1 MNEQTLEILDQ
12 SLEYSLWAFLLVFL
26 ASLCFIAL
34 RLKARK
40 QGLADYLRNEF
51 ERRYEQRYEQEI
63 IGDDLGEIVDGAVP
77 LSNRVRMATKA
88 LILSVALAF
97 IFFLLVGFTPLS
109 FFGNFATEPTR
120 ETGPLRLTSLIYERF
135 FEGFSLEGEVWN
147 QTQEPMGGLKAL
159 VSIWKSEN
167 ELLDE
172 VSVQVKPNPLP
183 ALSAG
188 TFSLR
193 YTENSPFLYGYHV
206 TFKNDQEREVPHV
219 EGFDIE

>member
-1 MNEQTLEILDQ
+1 MNERTLEILDQ
-12 SLEYSLWAFLLVFL
+12 SLKYSLWAFLFIFLV
-26 ASLCFIAL
+26 SLCFIAL

-40 QGLADYLRNEF
+40 QGLVDYLRDEF
-51 ERRYEQRYEQEI
+51 EKRYQREMVGE
-63 IGDDLGEIVDGAVP
+63 DLGEVVDGAVP

-97 IFFLLVGFTPLS
+97 VCFLLAGFTPLS
-109 FFGNFATEPTR
+109 FFGNFATETTR
-120 ETGPLRLTSLIYERF
+120 ETGPLRLTLLTYERF

-147 QTQEPMGGLKAL
+147 QTEEPMTGLKAL
-159 VSIWKSEN
+159 VSVWKSEQ

-172 VSVQVKPNPLP
+172 VSVQVEPDPLP

-193 YTENSPFLYGYHV
+193 YTENSPFLYGYQV
-206 TFKNDQEREVPHV
+206 SFENEQNLKVPHV
-219 EGFDIE
+219 EGFDVE

>member
-1 MNEQTLEILDQ
+1 MNERTLQILDR
-12 SLEYSLWAFLLVFL
+12 SLEHSLWVFLFIFL

-40 QGLADYLRNEF
+40 QGLADYLREEF
-51 ERRYEQRYEQEI
+51 ESRHEQEI
-63 IGDDLGEIVDGAVP
+63 MGEDLGEVLDGAVP

-88 LILSVALAF
+88 LILSAALAF
-97 IFFLLVGFTPLS
+97 VCFLVVGFTPLS

-120 ETGPLRLTSLIYERF
+120 ETGPLRLTLLTYERF
-135 FEGFSLEGEVWN
+135 YEGFSLEGEVWN
-147 QTQEPMGGLKAL
+147 QTERPMTGLKAL
-159 VSIWKSEN
+159 VSVWKSEQ

-172 VSVQVKPNPLP
+172 VSVQVEPDPLP

-193 YTENSPFLYGYHV
+193 YTENSPFLYGYQV
-206 TFKNDQEREVPHV
+206 TFENEQDLKVPHV
-219 EGFDIE
+219 EGFDVE

>member
-1 MNEQTLEILDQ
+1 MNERTLEILDQ
-12 SLEYSLWAFLLVFL
+12 SLEYSLWAFLFVFL

-40 QGLADYLRNEF
+40 QGLADYLRYEF
-51 ERRYEQRYEQEI
+51 ERRYEQEI
-63 IGDDLGEIVDGAVP
+63 VGEDLGEVVDGAVP

-97 IFFLLVGFTPLS
+97 VCFLLAGFTPLS
-109 FFGNFATEPTR
+109 FFGNFATAPTR
-120 ETGPLRLTSLIYERF
+120 ETGPLRLTLLTYERF
-135 FEGFSLEGEVWN
+135 YEGFSLEGEVWN

-159 VSIWKSEN
+159 VSIWKSEH

-172 VSVQVKPNPLP
+172 VSVQVKPDPLP

-193 YTENSPFLYGYHV
+193 YTENSPFLYGYQV
-206 TFKNDQEREVPHV
+206 TFENDQDMEVPHV
-219 EGFDIE
+219 EGFDVE

>member
-1 MNEQTLEILDQ
+1 MNERTLEILDQ
-12 SLEYSLWAFLLVFL
+12 SLKYSLWAFLFIFLV
-26 ASLCFIAL
+26 SLCFIAL

-40 QGLADYLRNEF
+40 QGLVDYLRDEF
-51 ERRYEQRYEQEI
+51 EKRYQREMVGE
-63 IGDDLGEIVDGAVP
+63 DLGEVVDGAVP

-97 IFFLLVGFTPLS
+97 VCFLLAGFTPLS
-109 FFGNFATEPTR
+109 FFGNFATETTR
-120 ETGPLRLTSLIYERF
+120 ETGPLRLTLLTYERF

-147 QTQEPMGGLKAL
+147 QTEEPMTGLKAL
-159 VSIWKSEN
+159 VSVWKSEQ

-172 VSVQVKPNPLP
+172 VSVQVEPDPLP

-193 YTENSPFLYGYHV
+193 YTENSPFLYGYQV
-206 TFKNDQEREVPHV
+206 SFEDEQNLKVPHV
-219 EGFDIE
+219 EGFDVE